1 MSIKIPLSK
10 LSEADKK
17 NIVQKLQF
25 SPKET
30 KYGPSDKVV
39 CAFDVDENAIY
50 LPLYFAQKSLKLK
63 RRKRKEF
70 PSLSLQFAGKLRPLQ
85 KEVKKEAVQLLN
97 KRGTAIL
104 SLFTGG
110 GKTIT
115 AINIALSIKMPVL
128 IVVSR
133 LVLIDQ
139 WEESILKFCPSAI
152 VQKVKT
158 KTKVNVDAHFYIVN
172 AINVPKMERSTFQH
186 VGTLIVDE
194 LHLIG
199 TEKLSNSLH
208 FVSPRYALGLSA
220 TPSRPDGMDSLLF
233 SYFGSKIIFRKLHRE
248 HLVYRVKTNFVPTVE
263 QTRFGKLDWNSVLN
277 SQAESDERNNLI
289 VRLIEHFSERCF
301 LVLCKRVSHVKCLVS
316 KLTEKGI
323 DVTSLVGMKRKFDLT
338 SRVLIA
344 TVQKAGVGFNH
355 PKLDALI
362 VAADLQEYFIQ
373 YLGRVF
379 RTEDGVPIIFDL
391 VDKFGVLERHY
402 RMRRHV
408 YLDHGGTIK
417 NFHTAFPDFAKMSLK
432 Q

>member
-1 MSIKIPLSK
+1 MSIKSSLED
-10 LSEADKK
+10 LSEEARQ

-39 CAFDVDENAIY
+39 SAFDIEENDVY
-50 LPLYFAQKSLKLK
+50 LPLYFAQKILKLSRRPRKDFPQLKLK
-63 RRKRKEF
+63 
-70 PSLSLQFAGKLRPLQ
+70 FAGVLRSLQ
-85 KEVKKEAVQLLN
+85 KEVKREALKMLN
-97 KRGTAIL
+97 KRGTAII

-115 AINIALSIKMPVL
+115 AINIALSIRMPVL
-128 IVVSR
+128 VVISR
-133 LVLIDQ
+133 LVLMDQ
-139 WEESILKFCPSAI
+139 WEGSILKFCPNAI

-158 KTKVNVDAHFYIVN
+158 KTKVNPSAHFYIAN
-172 AINVPKMERSTFQH
+172 AINIPKMGRDTFRH
-186 VGTLIVDE
+186 VGMLIVDE

-208 FVSPRYALGLSA
+208 FVSPRYAIGLSA

-233 SYFGSKIIFRKLHRE
+233 SYFGPDIIYRKLRRD
-248 HLVYRVKTNFVPTVE
+248 HLVYRVKTGFVPTVE

-277 SQAESDERNNLI
+277 SQAASEERNELI
-289 VRLIEHFSERCF
+289 VRLIEHFSDRCF
-301 LVLCKRVSHVKCLVS
+301 LVLCKRVSHVECLVA
-316 KLTEKGI
+316 KLQEIGI
-323 DVTSLVGMKRKFDLT
+323 DVTSLVGMKRKFDAT

-355 PKLDALI
+355 PKLNALI

-379 RTEDGVPIIFDL
+379 RTEKGVPIIFDL
-391 VDKFGVLERHY
+391 VDSFGVLERHY
-402 RMRRHV
+402 RKRRHV

-417 NFHTAFPDFAKMSLK
+417 NFNKVFPDFIK
-432 Q
+432 

>member
-1 MSIKIPLSK
+1 MSIKSSLED
-10 LSEADKK
+10 LSEEARQ

-39 CAFDVDENAIY
+39 SAFDIEENDVY
-50 LPLYFAQKSLKLK
+50 LPLYFAQKILKLSRRPRKDFPQLKLK
-63 RRKRKEF
+63 
-70 PSLSLQFAGKLRPLQ
+70 FAGVLRSLQ
-85 KEVKKEAVQLLN
+85 KEVKREALKMLN
-97 KRGTAIL
+97 KRGTAII

-115 AINIALSIKMPVL
+115 AINIALSIRMPVL
-128 IVVSR
+128 VVISR
-133 LVLIDQ
+133 LVLMDQ
-139 WEESILKFCPSAI
+139 WEESILKFCPDAI

-158 KTKVNVDAHFYIVN
+158 KTKVNPSAHFYIAN
-172 AINVPKMERSTFQH
+172 AINIPKMGRGTFRH
-186 VGTLIVDE
+186 VGMLIVDE

-208 FVSPRYALGLSA
+208 FVSPRYAIGLSA

-233 SYFGSKIIFRKLHRE
+233 SYFGPDIIYRKLRRD
-248 HLVYRVKTNFVPTVE
+248 HLVYRVKTGFVPTVE

-277 SQAESDERNNLI
+277 SQAASEERNELI
-289 VRLIEHFSERCF
+289 VRLIEHFSDRCF
-301 LVLCKRVSHVKCLVS
+301 LVLCKRVSHVECLVA
-316 KLTEKGI
+316 KLQEIGI
-323 DVTSLVGMKRKFDLT
+323 DVTSLVGMKRKFDAT

-355 PKLDALI
+355 PKLNALI

-379 RTEDGVPIIFDL
+379 RTEEGVPIIFDL
-391 VDKFGVLERHY
+391 VDSFGVLERHY
-402 RMRRHV
+402 RKRRHV

-417 NFHTAFPDFAKMSLK
+417 NFNKVFPDFIK
-432 Q
+432 